1 MAYPSACLTAPGII
15 AGICLSVSDIRSRT
29 VPRAA
34 VITGYIIQLSV
45 FAAYAAAVTAHLCDA
60 ACFHDG
66 HNPWERL
73 VSAVISSFVCAGI
86 QFALSMVRPGALGFG
101 DTTAT
106 WLITLAVGWL
116 GSSMVV
122 DSPWD
127 TWPRRVRGNEAYR
140 TGKEGAALQQHS
152 YKSKNRQPPLC
163 TIYNPGCRHRYS
175 SIRGGDPP
183 LTAASG

>member
-1 MAYPSACLTAPGII
+1 MPGII
-15 AGICLSVSDIRSRT
+15 GGICLSVSDIRSRT

-45 FAAYAAAVTAHLCDA
+45 FTAYAAADTAHLCDA
-60 ACFHDG
+60 AGFHDG

-73 VSAVISSFVCAGI
+73 VSAVISSFICAGI

-116 GSSMVV
+116 GWTAAVWWWTV
-122 DSPWD
+122 L
-127 TWPRRVRGNEAYR
+127 GILGLA
-140 TGKEGAALQQHS
+140 GLGAMKLITQARKARS
-152 YKSKNRQPPLC
+152 C
-163 TIYNPGCRHRYS
+163 S
-175 SIRGGDPP
+175 SIGTKAKTGSLPFVP
-183 LTAASG
+183 FITLSAVIVTAAYAAGILL

>member
-1 MAYPSACLTAPGII
+1 MAYLSACLTVPGII

-45 FAAYAAAVTAHLCDA
+45 FAAYAAAATAHLCDA
-60 ACFHDG
+60 AGFHDG
-66 HNPWERL
+66 HNPWGRL
-73 VSAVISSFVCAGI
+73 VSAVISSFICAGI

-116 GSSMVV
+116 GWTAAVWWWTV
-122 DSPWD
+122 L
-127 TWPRRVRGNEAYR
+127 GILGLA
-140 TGKEGAALQQHS
+140 GLGAMKLITQARKARS
-152 YKSKNRQPPLC
+152 C
-163 TIYNPGCRHRYS
+163 S
-175 SIRGGDPP
+175 SIGTKAKTDSLPFVP
-183 LTAASG
+183 FITLSAVIVTAAYAAGIPL